1 MHFEPNY
8 FARASVEA
16 PLAQYQRCGAELRAA
31 FERDWLKAEAAPRL
45 QVPLGA
51 LVPVRSPL
59 PPRRWAV
66 TPAEM
71 RRLGLGVR
79 RVQRFDTAGG
89 NTGTASLV
97 ARHPEFMQKIE
108 LLLLEVAA
116 RLEPWGALTPTTV
129 EWLVSSAGP
138 PTVLDLGLP
147 ATTAEYTLEEALED
161 REFKLE
167 FPLVPDMPADWS
179 RRLRD
184 AVRWELAASME
195 LTISKNYGP
204 PPAIVGK
211 RFGTLPNPFLYLCN
225 LWRSGVVLTTSFD
238 QEPAVLAVNARRV

>member
-8 FARASVEA
+8 FTRASVEA
-16 PLAQYQRCGAELRAA
+16 PLAQYERCGAELRAA
-31 FERDWLKAEAAPRL
+31 FERDWLEPESAPPL

-59 PPRRWAV
+59 PRRRWAV
-66 TPAEM
+66 TPSTM
-71 RRLGLGVR
+71 QRLGLGVR
-79 RVQRFDTAGG
+79 RVQRLDDAAQNSDTA
-89 NTGTASLV
+89 TFES
-97 ARHPEFMQKIE
+97 RHREFMQKIE

-116 RLEPWGALTPTTV
+116 RLSPWGALTPASV

-138 PTVLDLGLP
+138 PTVLDLGL
-147 ATTAEYTLEEALED
+147 AAKTAEYSLEEALDEH
-161 REFKLE
+161 EFKLE

-184 AVRWELAASME
+184 AVRWELAAGMD

-211 RFGTLPNPFLYLCN
+211 HFAELPNPFLYLCN
-225 LWRSGVVLTTSFD
+225 LWRSGVVLSTSFD
-238 QEPAVLAVNARRV
+238 AEPAVLAVNARRV